1 MTLTITLAPPKPRTV
16 AITLCVLLACSIV
29 LNVGLGVKLHEAKHA
44 AAQVTQ
50 DRIEELKGHDY
61 YLQMIA
67 GLLEAAPTGSPYEYA
82 RTFVNSE
89 WTAVA
94 RQRALLAGSNN

>member
-16 AITLCVLLACSIV
+16 AITLCVLLAGSV
-29 LNVGLGVKLHEAKHA
+29 ALNIGLGVKLRDAKSA

-50 DRIEELKGHDY
+50 DRIEELNGHDY
-61 YLQMIA
+61 YLQLIDK
-67 GLLEAAPTGSPYEYA
+67 LLEAAPAGSACESA

-89 WTAVA
+89 RMAVG
-94 RQRALLAGSNN
+94 RQRALLDGSSN

>member
-16 AITLCVLLACSIV
+16 AITLCVLLAGSIV
-29 LNVGLGVKLHEAKHA
+29 LNVGLGVKLREAKHA

-61 YLQMIA
+61 YLQIIA
-67 GLLEAAPTGSPYEYA
+67 GLLEAAPTGSAYDYA

-89 WTAVA
+89 RTAVA
-94 RQRALLAGSNN
+94 RQRALLDGSSN